1 MPVSFFMNVKNV
13 KQGLNRSRATVA
25 FFAVTVT
32 FHVRPF
38 SKIEIVVN
46 NVLDM
51 HNYLNLFHN
60 YVSFNLAGYLTLQ
73 SGFENFANNSFTFA
87 MNQ

>member
-1 MPVSFFMNVKNV
+1 
-13 KQGLNRSRATVA
+13 
-25 FFAVTVT
+25 
-32 FHVRPF
+32 
-38 SKIEIVVN
+38 
-46 NVLDM
+46 M